1 MSKSKGKPVDG
12 LADALRQQNID
23 ERKKDAPAEMGDW
36 REYGSNPRPTKKPEK
51 GKGKR

>member
-1 MSKSKGKPVDG
+1 MSTKSKGKSTD

-23 ERKKDAPAEMGDW
+23 ERKKDAPVEMGDW
-36 REYGSNPRPTKKPEK
+36 REYGSNPRPSKKPEK